1 MHELSVCLALMRTV
15 TKIARE
21 HGADR
26 VERIRLLVGP
36 LSGIETPLLEHA
48 FPLAAAGT
56 PAEGARLEVRAA
68 PVVVTCTVC
77 GAETECAPNR
87 LLCGGCGDFRTRV
100 VSGEEMLL
108 ESVDLDLPDPVPE
121 DRNASDSTVPA

>member
-1 MHELSVCLALMRTV
+1 MHELSVCLALTRTV
-15 TKIARE
+15 TGIAKR

-26 VERIRLLVGP
+26 IERIRLLVGP

-56 PAEGARLEVRAA
+56 PAEGARLEIRAA
-68 PVVVTCTVC
+68 PVVVACTAC
-77 GAETECAPNR
+77 GAETTCTPNR
-87 LLCGGCGDFRTRV
+87 LLCADCGDFRTRV

-108 ESVDLDLPDPVPE
+108 ESVDLDLPETAPDLPGGPG
-121 DRNASDSTVPA
+121 PAVTA

>member
-1 MHELSVCLALMRTV
+1 MHELSVCLALTRTV
-15 TKIARE
+15 SGIASAN
-21 HGADR
+21 GATR

-56 PAEGARLEVRAA
+56 PAEGALLEVRAA
-68 PVVVTCTVC
+68 PVVVACTIC

-87 LLCGGCGDFRTRV
+87 LLCGSCGDFRTRV

-108 ESVDLDLPDPVPE
+108 ESVDLDLPE
-121 DRNASDSTVPA
+121 SVPASGSAVLP

>member
-1 MHELSVCLALMRTV
+1 MHELSVCLALTRTV
-15 TKIARE
+15 AGIADE
-21 HGADR
+21 HGASR

-36 LSGIETPLLEHA
+36 LSGIEPPLLEHA

-56 PAEGARLEVRAA
+56 PAEGALLEIRAA
-68 PVVVTCTVC
+68 PVVVACTSC

-87 LLCGGCGDFRTRV
+87 LLCAGCGDFRTRV

-108 ESVDLDLPDPVPE
+108 ESVDLDLPDSVPD
-121 DRNASDSTVPA
+121 DRRASGPAVLP

>member
-1 MHELSVCLALMRTV
+1 MHELSVCLALTRTV
-15 TKIARE
+15 SGIASAN
-21 HGADR
+21 GATR

-56 PAEGARLEVRAA
+56 PAEGALLEVRAA
-68 PVVVTCTVC
+68 PVVVACTIC

-87 LLCGGCGDFRTRV
+87 LLCGSCGDFRTRV

-108 ESVDLDLPDPVPE
+108 ESVDLDLPESVPE
-121 DRNASDSTVPA
+121 DRPASGSAVLL

>member
-1 MHELSVCLALMRTV
+1 MHELSVCLALTRTV
-15 TKIARE
+15 AGIARE
-21 HGADR
+21 HGAER

-36 LSGIETPLLEHA
+36 LSGIETPLLQHA

-56 PAEGARLEVRAA
+56 PAAGARLEIRAA
-68 PVVVTCTVC
+68 PVVVACTVC
-77 GAETECAPNR
+77 GTETECAPNR

-108 ESVDLDLPDPVPE
+108 ESVDLDLPDHVPNN
-121 DRNASDSTVPA
+121 RNGSESKVTA